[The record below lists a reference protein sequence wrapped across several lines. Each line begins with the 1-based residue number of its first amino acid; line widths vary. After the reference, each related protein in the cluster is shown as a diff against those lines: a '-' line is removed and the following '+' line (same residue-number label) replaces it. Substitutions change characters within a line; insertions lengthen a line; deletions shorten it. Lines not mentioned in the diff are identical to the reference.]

1 MLTCACFRPVQRYRY
16 THYAQVIGEP
26 AESMRGKAHKAEP
39 GFEPSSVIL
48 SRTVFFQEHNA
59 PCQPP
64 YFSGLLIAVFGHH
77 SLLFITVIVMTMVI
91 VIYGTHY
98 LAKVWLGSLQT
109 LPQLVP

>member
-1 MLTCACFRPVQRYRY
+1 
-16 THYAQVIGEP
+16 
-26 AESMRGKAHKAEP
+26 MRGKAHKAEP
-39 GFEPSSVIL
+39 GFEPSSIIL
-48 SRTVFFQEHNA
+48 SRTAHNA

-77 SLLFITVIVMTMVI
+77 SLLFITVIVMTTVI

-109 LPQLVP
+109 LSQLVP